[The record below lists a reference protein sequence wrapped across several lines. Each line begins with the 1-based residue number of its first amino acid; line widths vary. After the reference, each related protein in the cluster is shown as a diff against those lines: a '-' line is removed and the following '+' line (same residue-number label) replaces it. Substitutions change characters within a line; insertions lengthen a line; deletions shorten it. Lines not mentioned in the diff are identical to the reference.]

1 MTMVLL
7 AVLAQSLLQ
16 DDASP
21 YDPPKKP
28 ALRKRDHVVIEFVE
42 KTTKTPEPAPNKV
55 EGSKPK
61 WDKELRQWVRFEA
74 KETAS
79 AAITAEVVDLRPNG
93 TVVLQAVQR
102 RIANGVETTMR
113 LTGEASPANVTA
125 NRISA
130 DHVANLTISTNE
142 K

>member
-1 MTMVLL
+1 MIALVMAL
-7 AVLAQSLLQ
+7 ALQSLIQ

-28 ALRKRDHVVIEFVE
+28 ALKKRDHVVIEFVE
-42 KTTKTPEPAPNKV
+42 RKEKAPE
-55 EGSKPK
+55 SKPK

-74 KETAS
+74 KDAVSTAV
-79 AAITAEVVDLRPNG
+79 TAEVVDVRPNG
-93 TVVLQAVQR
+93 TVVLQATQR
-102 RIANGVETTMR
+102 RVTNGVQTTMR
-113 LTGEASPANVTA
+113 LMGEASPANVTA

-130 DHVANLTISTNE
+130 DHVANLTISTHD

>member
-28 ALRKRDHVVIEFVE
+28 ALKKRDHVVIEFVE
-42 KTTKTPEPAPNKV
+42 KAKAPE
-55 EGSKPK
+55 SKPK

-74 KETAS
+74 KDTAS

-102 RIANGVETTMR
+102 RTTNGVETTMR

-125 NRISA
+125 SRISA
-130 DHVANLTISTNE
+130 DHVANLTISTTD

>member
-28 ALRKRDHVVIEFVE
+28 ALKKRDHVVIEFVE
-42 KTTKTPEPAPNKV
+42 RKEKAPET
-55 EGSKPK
+55 KPK
-61 WDKELRQWVRFEA
+61 WDKELRQWTRFEA
-74 KETAS
+74 KDTAS
-79 AAITAEVVDLRPNG
+79 TAITAEVVDIRPNG
-93 TVVLQAVQR
+93 TVVLQATQR
-102 RIANGVETTMR
+102 RVTNGVQTTMR
-113 LTGEASPANVTA
+113 LMGEASPANVTA

-130 DHVANLTISTNE
+130 DHVLNLAVAIDQ
-142 K
+142 

>member
-28 ALRKRDHVVIEFVE
+28 ALKKRDHVVIEFVE
-42 KTTKTPEPAPNKV
+42 KAAKAPE
-55 EGSKPK
+55 SKPK

-79 AAITAEVVDLRPNG
+79 TAVTAEVVDIRPNG

-102 RIANGVETTMR
+102 RLANGVPTTMR
-113 LTGEASPANVTA
+113 LTGEASPANLTAA
-125 NRISA
+125 NRVSA
-130 DHVANLTISTNE
+130 DHVANLTISTTNE
-142 K
+142 N